1 MFTPGGV
8 DRWVSFELGRIND
21 GLVVERKS
29 LAALRREARPASR
42 TRSGDEH
49 LFDRQVLERLAGLLT
64 ADEAG
69 TLRLPVTLIASGDL
83 GDSVVLSDALGAK
96 AIRALEG
103 FGEAFPYR
111 DGRMVLPHSLALE
124 VVRTAGGA
132 VQIAFG

>member
-1 MFTPGGV
+1 MARISSSAMLSRGRSEPRREGGERFLAARGRPASMFTPGGV

-29 LAALRREARPASR
+29 LAALRREARPACR

-69 TLRLPVTLIASGDL
+69 ALRMPLTLIASGGL
-83 GDSVVLSDALGAK
+83 RDSVLLSDPP
-96 AIRALEG
+96 R
-103 FGEAFPYR
+103 
-111 DGRMVLPHSLALE
+111 
-124 VVRTAGGA
+124 
-132 VQIAFG
+132 